1 VKPSNRCEYKRSTL
15 RWNERILKFGDEIS
29 VRGVDCNNPI
39 KLLEAIIVRDVIR
52 VKLMLNHCD
61 KNTSVA

>member
-1 VKPSNRCEYKRSTL
+1 VKPSNGCEYKRSTL
-15 RWNERILKFGDEIS
+15 RWNERILKFEDEIS